1 MKTKSTLFIK
11 TFSARA
17 RHKIETAIV
26 LLKTAKDIA
35 EIEEPAKVV
44 VLKATIEALEDALYA
59 LES

>member
-11 TFSARA
+11 TFSGRA

-26 LLKTAKDIA
+26 LLKTAKDLA
-35 EIEEPAKVV
+35 EIEAPEKLPA
-44 VLKATIEALEDALYA
+44 LKSCIEALEDAIYA